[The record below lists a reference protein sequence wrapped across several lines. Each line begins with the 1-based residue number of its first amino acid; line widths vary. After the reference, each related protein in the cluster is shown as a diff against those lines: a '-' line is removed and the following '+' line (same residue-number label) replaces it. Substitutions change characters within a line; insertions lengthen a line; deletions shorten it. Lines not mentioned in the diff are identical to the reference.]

1 MSNTSYTRQAAALR
15 AQNLAQAPGAA
26 PRLPQAIRT
35 LKETDCVARQGRP
48 SRAAG

>member
-1 MSNTSYTRQAAALR
+1 MSNSLYTERAAELPALND
-15 AQNLAQAPGAA
+15 AMGTG

-48 SRAAG
+48 SYPAG